1 MSFETLVASVGE
13 ALNIS
18 DLRLNE
24 NKVCEFTVDERL
36 TVSIEASTF
45 DDAAHFYALVTRA
58 LETGREEFYAQL
70 LEAQLYNRELGEGI
84 AFGLDQETGEISL
97 NRKLSLAGVE
107 NESFLAALNEFVNWA
122 DYWQQKLADPNASV
136 AQPTSDENAFSS
148 ANFIRA

>member
-1 MSFETLVASVGE
+1 MSLETLVASVGE
-13 ALNIS
+13 ALNVQ

-36 TVSIEASTF
+36 TISIEASALE
-45 DDAAHFYALVTRA
+45 DAAHFYVLVTRA
-58 LETGREEFYAQL
+58 PDTGRAEFYAQL

-97 NRKLSLAGVE
+97 NRKLSLANVE
-107 NESFLAALNEFVNWA
+107 DDSFLAALNEFVNWA

-136 AQPTSDENAFSS
+136 AQPVSDESVFSS
-148 ANFIRA
+148 GRFIRA